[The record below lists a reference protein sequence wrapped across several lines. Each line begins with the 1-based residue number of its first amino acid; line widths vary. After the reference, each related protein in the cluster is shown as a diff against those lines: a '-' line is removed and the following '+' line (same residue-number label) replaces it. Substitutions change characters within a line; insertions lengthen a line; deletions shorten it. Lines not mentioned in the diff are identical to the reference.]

1 MRAQQA
7 APLHFSPRTT
17 ACLYRG
23 WDLEDVQE
31 CTDGGE
37 RVSRAWVGWLM
48 VEFRH
53 FCDWRAVA
61 MRVIRTRESQKR
73 ENGAR
78 RIYLSFG
85 ER

>member
-1 MRAQQA
+1 
-7 APLHFSPRTT
+7 
-17 ACLYRG
+17 
-23 WDLEDVQE
+23 
-31 CTDGGE
+31 
-37 RVSRAWVGWLM
+37 
-48 VEFRH
+48 
-53 FCDWRAVA
+53 